1 MEAPKAP
8 TRFATAER
16 DSGETVKEQSN
27 AFSLLPFFREIFNA
41 VPDTLVVL
49 NDKRQIVFANNSL
62 LELLGAQDMQSVCG
76 LRVGE
81 VLGCVHARET
91 PGGYGTTEHCSMC
104 GAVNAILASQEGSAD
119 VQECRITPAGKGEAL
134 DLRIHATPIDFN
146 EKRYTVF
153 TAADIRHEKRRKAL
167 ERTFFTDVLGTARDL
182 HGTAEDLREPESV
195 NDLSK
200 KTGNICDLSDKLV
213 GEITTHR
220 ILAAA
225 ENGELRPRPAR
236 MGLLKLLEAAI
247 GSFEGHL
254 LAEGRVIRIDEKAE
268 DTEFVGERALHKLV
282 LGHLVQNALEA
293 STKQGDVVTL
303 GSALGS
309 TTVEI
314 WVHNPGEMPREVQLQ
329 LFQRSF
335 TTKGE
340 GRGLGTYMIRLLSE
354 KYLDGKVSF
363 TSTATDGTT
372 FRATFPRALEA

>member
-1 MEAPKAP
+1 
-8 TRFATAER
+8 
-16 DSGETVKEQSN
+16 
-27 AFSLLPFFREIFNA
+27 
-41 VPDTLVVL
+41 
-49 NDKRQIVFANNSL
+49 
-62 LELLGAQDMQSVCG
+62 
-76 LRVGE
+76 
-81 VLGCVHARET
+81 
-91 PGGYGTTEHCSMC
+91 
-104 GAVNAILASQEGSAD
+104 
-119 VQECRITPAGKGEAL
+119 
-134 DLRIHATPIDFN
+134 
-146 EKRYTVF
+146 
-153 TAADIRHEKRRKAL
+153 
-167 ERTFFTDVLGTARDL
+167 
-182 HGTAEDLREPESV
+182 
-195 NDLSK
+195 
-200 KTGNICDLSDKLV
+200 
-213 GEITTHR
+213 
-220 ILAAA
+220 
-225 ENGELRPRPAR
+225 
-236 MGLLKLLEAAI
+236 LLKLLEAAI